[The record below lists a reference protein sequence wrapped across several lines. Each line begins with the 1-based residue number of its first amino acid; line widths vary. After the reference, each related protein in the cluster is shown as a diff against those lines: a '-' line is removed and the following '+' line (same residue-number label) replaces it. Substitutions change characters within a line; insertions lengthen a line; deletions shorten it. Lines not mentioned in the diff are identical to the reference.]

1 MEDKGPLHYHSDGQI
16 ALGIEA
22 LSQRARLSRA
32 FVRLCIQ
39 TGCPTVDGR
48 LSEAA
53 LINWLTSNYAKVRAA
68 AGLRRLASVEGVR
81 AQARRDLKL
90 ANTMI
95 TLLEFGESRS
105 SSLAEKAQIR
115 RVLNMV
121 ERSV

>member
-1 MEDKGPLHYHSDGQI
+1 MDDKSPLHYHSDGQV
-16 ALGIEA
+16 AFGVDE
-22 LSQRARLSRA
+22 LSRHARLSRA
-32 FVRLCIQ
+32 FIRLCIQ
-39 TGCPTVDGR
+39 MGCPTAEGQ

-53 LINWLTSNYAKVRAA
+53 LINWLTASYAKVRAA
-68 AGLRRLASVEGVR
+68 AGLRRLASVEGVK

-105 SSLAEKAQIR
+105 SSLAEKKQIR